1 MKKRETELDILR
13 IVALLGVI
21 FTHACGI
28 CTKSP
33 SVELVTTFLLATVT
47 WHVPVFVM
55 ISGRFFLDPARN
67 MSAAKIKQAIIH
79 LAVAFIV
86 WNIPYQV
93 CYYLQ
98 GAYAGLNWK
107 GLLSSVL
114 IGPYHF
120 WYMYMLICMYAIT
133 PFLRK
138 ITESK
143 PLMEYFIVLF
153 LIFEFITLYGVD
165 LPLIGA
171 TLAEITR
178 KVSFH
183 FALGYS
189 GYYILGCYLRQ
200 HPLRG
205 RRELALYLLGIC
217 MFLFTGL
224 ATVWKTAQ
232 GAEGKEW
239 FSKYLMPNVIIEAAA
254 VYTFFINRIGK
265 IRFAEKVESVI
276 SHLAEYSFG
285 AYLIHAL
292 VLDLL
297 AYAGFGKLPLHPLV
311 LIFVTLVLTFVISI
325 GATALIRKIPHIGRK
340 IT

>member
-13 IVALLGVI
+13 IIALLGVI

-28 CTKSP
+28 CTQASA
-33 SVELVTTFLLATVT
+33 VGMVTTFLLATVT

-55 ISGRFFLDPARN
+55 ISGRFFLDPQREL
-67 MSAAKIKQAIIH
+67 STHKIITAITH
-79 LAVAFIV
+79 LTTAFIA
-86 WNIPYQV
+86 WNIIYQIF
-93 CYYLQ
+93 YLIR
-98 GAYAGLNWK
+98 GSYAGLNWK
-107 GLLSSVL
+107 GILSMAL

-120 WYMYMLICMYAIT
+120 WYMFMLICLYAIT

-143 PLMEYFIVLF
+143 SLMEYFIGLF
-153 LIFEFITLYGVD
+153 LIFESIVMYGVD
-165 LPLIGA
+165 LPFIGP
-171 TLAEITR
+171 TITEIVR
-178 KVSFH
+178 KADFH

-189 GYYILGCYLRQ
+189 GYYILGCYLHRYR
-200 HPLRG
+200 LRG
-205 RRELALYLLGIC
+205 RKELALYLLGIC

-232 GAEGKEW
+232 GAEGNEW

-254 VYTFFINRIGK
+254 VYTFFINRVGK
-265 IRFAEKVESVI
+265 IRFPKKVESVI
-276 SHLAEYSFG
+276 SRLAEYSFG
-285 AYLIHAL
+285 AYLSHAL

-297 AYAGFGKLPLHPLV
+297 AHAGFDKLPLHPLV
-311 LIFVTLVLTFVISI
+311 LIFVTLFLTFVISI
-325 GATALIRKIPHIGRK
+325 GSTALIHKIPLIGKK